1 MNFVTADD
9 RCRTEVNIPGMA
21 LKGFVFKKMSV
32 TAPCKCDVKC
42 EREINCQS
50 YNYVREEN
58 LCELNNRT
66 KEARPEYFRSDPARF
81 YIRRLNGRAPLG
93 SIPELPAQS
102 CQEIKASE
110 GKDTISRKY
119 WLDPTGTGT
128 AVWVYCDMNLEDVDE
143 CITGNHDCDVNANC
157 ANTVGGH
164 NCTCKE
170 GYTGD
175 GRSCSADIDE
185 CRNGSHKCDVNA
197 NCTNT
202 VGGHN
207 CSCKEEFYGD
217 GRSCSDVDECI
228 TGNHDCDVNANCANT
243 VGGHNCTCKEGY
255 TGDGRSCSADIDE
268 CRNGS
273 HKCDVNAN
281 CTNTV
286 GGHNCSCKEEFYG
299 DGRSC
304 SDKNCAE
311 IYKSGERRDGVY
323 TIKPD
328 NLSVFDVFCDQ
339 TTAGGGWTV
348 FQKRLNGS
356 VDFFL
361 YWSDY
366 KHGFGDPSGEYWL
379 GNDKIHRLTPH
390 ENNTLRVDMADFEG
404 NTAYAEYNKF
414 GVMSENEKYKLILGS
429 YSGTAGD
436 SLASHDCQ
444 MFSTQDEDN
453 DRRVFVFPGE
463 LFIIKEKERK
473 GKPQKAYKGNCA
485 DIYKFGERR
494 DGVYTIKPD
503 NLSAF
508 DVFCDQTTAGG
519 GWTVF
524 QKRLDGSVD
533 FFLYWSDYKHGF
545 GDISGEFWL
554 GNDRIE
560 RLTSDETNM
569 LRVELEDFEGNTAYV
584 EYDMFGVTSE
594 NDKYKLILGS
604 YSGTAGD
611 SLAYHHIVV
620 EILQLRTR
628 IMTSIHTAT
637 VRRSVTEPG
646 GTTRVTTPT

>member
-1 MNFVTADD
+1 MLWTVPCFFLFGSLMNFVTADD

-175 GRSCSADIDE
+175 GRSCSERLSCVSVVKCDLNANCTNTVGGHNCTCKDGFTGDGRSCSSDIDE

-217 GRSCSDVDECI
+217 GRSCSGISAFVFWIPSLSTFENVLFVSIGCCPDVDECI

-255 TGDGRSCSADIDE
+255 TGDGRSCSERLSCVSVVKCDLNANCTNTVGGHNCTCKDGFTGDGRSCSSDIDE

-453 DRRVFVFPGE
+453 DRYG
-463 LFIIKEKERK
+463 
-473 GKPQKAYKGNCA
+473 GNCA
-485 DIYKFGERR
+485 TSYQGAWWYNKCRNSNLNGIYRQNN
-494 DGVYTIKPD
+494 P
-503 NLSAF
+503 
-508 DVFCDQTTAGG
+508 
-519 GWTVF
+519 
-524 QKRLDGSVD
+524 
-533 FFLYWSDYKHGF
+533 
-545 GDISGEFWL
+545 
-554 GNDRIE
+554 
-560 RLTSDETNM
+560 
-569 LRVELEDFEGNTAYV
+569 
-584 EYDMFGVTSE
+584 
-594 NDKYKLILGS
+594 
-604 YSGTAGD
+604 
-611 SLAYHHIVV
+611 SLKVMV
-620 EILQLRTR
+620 
-628 IMTSIHTAT
+628 
-637 VRRSVTEPG
+637 
-646 GTTRVTTPT
+646 